1 MKALRW
7 ITVTVLAIT
16 LGTAGAA
23 PPAEVDYQGKVLVN
37 DLPYT
42 GSGYFK
48 FAVANAAGTT
58 NFWAQD
64 GTGSGEPAAHVT
76 NQVINGVF
84 STLLGA
90 APMAALPP
98 AIFGLETNLYLRVWF
113 GTATTNFAEML
124 PAQKVASVPYALNAG
139 LLGGSSSSQI
149 QSNAVSTA
157 TNSITLA
164 GDVTGSPHANSIAT
178 GVIVDGDVNVSAAI
192 TGTKIQQGSTAAR
205 GTVQLATGATG
216 SLVIAEGH
224 PWLNAYGLINTL
236 TAAAPNSALSIV
248 GAGSVSVGVTQ
259 PNILTIAGVPDL
271 PPANLVWVSNLQ
283 GNDLTADGSAARPFK
298 TAQAAYTYAA
308 ATYGALNQ
316 PAAIVLAAGVY
327 AGGLNM
333 AAGNVHVFG
342 VGRAELASLNVLNFA
357 PAYMKSRQ
365 RVENV
370 VVSGPAFVGT
380 LGTSVKFHNV
390 KMLNGL
396 QIWGNQVEVQN
407 CYIIN
412 QGEGPH
418 SSSLEV
424 GDGVNAVT
432 DIGIY
437 HSGIEYTAGGG
448 FAVQVQAEVQNFE
461 MLWNEIV
468 NTGGGPAIMDLEPG
482 PVDPKHLYA
491 HNWIKGPSPS
501 GAVRAVQDP
510 AAGQNGPTIAFY
522 NNTVFGNVGTGA
534 HSQYYGNNYVYGRIT
549 AAAGAGWTQAGAIL
563 LPANSSNDT
572 EHQPENIP
580 SLPNTYRD

>member
-1 MKALRW
+1 MKMPHGLW
-7 ITVTVLAIT
+7 VVVLATLIT
-16 LGTAGAA
+16 TAGAA
-23 PPAEVDYQGKVLVN
+23 PPAELDYQGKVLIN

-48 FAVANAAGTT
+48 FALANAAGTT

-64 GTGSGEPAAHVT
+64 GTASGEPAGHVT
-76 NQVINGVF
+76 NSVYNGVF
-84 STLLGA
+84 STVLGA

-98 AIFGLETNLYLRVWF
+98 AVFALNTSLYLRVWF
-113 GTATTNFAEML
+113 GSTNTSFAEML
-124 PAQKVASVPYALNAG
+124 PAQKVVSVAYALNAG
-139 LLGGSSSSQI
+139 LLGGASSSEI

-157 TNSITLA
+157 TNNITLA
-164 GDVTGSPHANSIAT
+164 GDVTGPPHANSIAP
-178 GVIVDGDVNVSAAI
+178 GVIVDGDVNASAAI
-192 TGTKIQQGSTAAR
+192 TGTKIQQGTTAAR

-216 SLVIAEGH
+216 LLVIAQGH
-224 PWLNAYGLINTL
+224 PWLNAYGLVNTL

-248 GAGSVSVGVTQ
+248 GAGSVSIGVTQ
-259 PNILTIAGVPDL
+259 PNILTITGTPDL
-271 PPANLVWVSNLQ
+271 PPADLVWVSALQ
-283 GNDLTADGSAARPFK
+283 GNDLTADGSAAKPFQ
-298 TAQAAYTYAA
+298 TAQAGYAHAA
-308 ATYGALNQ
+308 AVYGALSR

-342 VGRAELASLNVLNFA
+342 VGRAELAFLNVQSFA
-357 PAYMKSRQ
+357 PAYLNSKQ

-370 VVSGPAFVGT
+370 VVTGPTFVSS

-396 QIWGNQVEVQN
+396 QIWGNQVEVQD
-407 CYIIN
+407 CYILN
-412 QGEGPH
+412 RGEGPH

-437 HSGIEYTAGGG
+437 HSGIEYTVGGG
-448 FAVQVQAEVQNFE
+448 FAAQVQAKVQNFE
-461 MLWNEIV
+461 MLWNEII

-482 PVDPKHLYA
+482 PIDPKHLYA

-501 GAVRAVQDP
+501 GGVRAVQDP
-510 AAGQNGPTIAFY
+510 MAGQNGATIAFY

-549 AAAGAGWTQAGAIL
+549 AAAGTGWTQAGSVL
-563 LPANSSNDT
+563 LPANTSNDT